1 MAITGVLTPTS
12 YAVLG
17 LLAIQPWTTY
27 ELAKQMDRTL
37 NRFWPRAR
45 SKLYEE
51 PKKLVAEGLA
61 VAETGLHG
69 RRPRTVYSIT
79 PNGRQA
85 LRAWLSTGSS
95 EPVFE
100 SEHILKIFYAES
112 GSSADVLAT
121 LEQLRGWV
129 HELTL
134 RNVAVGSSYMSGAG
148 AYPQRSEVLVLT
160 GRFLDDYL
168 EMIDRWAAW
177 AGDVVSDWPADPSAA
192 APDLAALAAT
202 VAQARARAARWRPPE
217 GDGAGTD
224 ATSVPAP

>member
-1 MAITGVLTPTS
+1 MPAAALTPTS

-17 LLAIQPWTTY
+17 LLAIRPWTTY

-51 PKKLVAEGLA
+51 PKKLVGQRLAEATVGA
-61 VAETGLHG
+61 HG
-69 RRPRTVYSIT
+69 RRPHTVYAIT
-79 PNGRQA
+79 PAGRRA
-85 LRAWLSTGSS
+85 LAGWLAADSA

-100 SEHILKIFYAES
+100 SEHVLKVFYAEA
-112 GSSADVLAT
+112 GSTDDLLAT
-121 LEQLRGWV
+121 LRRLRGWA

-134 RNVAVGSSYMSGAG
+134 RNVEVG
-148 AYPQRSEVLVLT
+148 QRYLGGEGPFPERLPTLVLT

-177 AGDVVSDWPADPSAA
+177 ATESVRRWPEDPAA
-192 APDLAALAAT
+192 ATADLDALRAT
-202 VAQARARAARWRPPE
+202 VAQASVRAERWLAE
-217 GDGAGTD
+217 AGPVD
-224 ATSVPAP
+224 

>member
-61 VAETGLHG
+61 VAETGAHG

-79 PNGRQA
+79 PKGRQA
-85 LRAWLSTGSS
+85 LRAWLSTGQLRAGIRIGTHSQDLLRREWFLCRCS
-95 EPVFE
+95 RHP
-100 SEHILKIFYAES
+100 
-112 GSSADVLAT
+112 GRSSA
-121 LEQLRGWV
+121 
-129 HELTL
+129 
-134 RNVAVGSSYMSGAG
+134 
-148 AYPQRSEVLVLT
+148 T
-160 GRFLDDYL
+160 GC
-168 EMIDRWAAW
+168 
-177 AGDVVSDWPADPSAA
+177 
-192 APDLAALAAT
+192 T
-202 VAQARARAARWRPPE
+202 N
-217 GDGAGTD
+217 
-224 ATSVPAP
+224 